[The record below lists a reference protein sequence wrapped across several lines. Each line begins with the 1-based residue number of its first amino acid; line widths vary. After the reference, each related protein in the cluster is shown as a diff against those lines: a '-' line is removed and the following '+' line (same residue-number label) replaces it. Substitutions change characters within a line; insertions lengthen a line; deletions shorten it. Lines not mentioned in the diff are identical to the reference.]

1 LDAGLA
7 GLVLPGETTMKRVTL
22 QQTVEQA
29 ERAQRV
35 ATDKASR
42 AAVRET
48 EARDGPRELR
58 GAV

>member
-1 LDAGLA
+1 
-7 GLVLPGETTMKRVTL
+7 MKRVTL